1 MRAGDDAARSDEEER
16 RTMTDTALVTGAF
29 GLVGSAT
36 VRQLIAD
43 GRHVVATDLD
53 TPANRKAAASL
64 PPSAE
69 VRWADLTD
77 PDAVDALLYA
87 VSPAAIIHLAA
98 IIPPMCYGRPAL
110 ARRVNV
116 DATGFLL
123 QAANARPAPPRFV
136 QASSVAAYGA
146 RNPHHVTGVLTA
158 DTPLRPS
165 DIYGAHKV
173 EAEQLVRG
181 SGLDW
186 VVLRLGGVL
195 TAEQRFDVDLDT
207 IYFEASLPVD
217 GRIQTVDVR
226 DVARAFV
233 AATTAPVIGET
244 LLIGGDNSHRR
255 LHGDLAPAITAA
267 MGLVGA
273 VPTGRK
279 GNPDSND
286 DWFSTDWMDTSRSA
300 EALKYQRVSWPQL
313 LAEAADRMGW
323 RRYPARLAAPL
334 AHALLTRRSPYYRYP
349 GRYADPWGVIR
360 AKWDSPQPDGGHPQ
374 PHSGEGDSPV

>member
-1 MRAGDDAARSDEEER
+1 
-16 RTMTDTALVTGAF
+16 MTETVLVTGAF

-43 GRHVVATDLD
+43 GRRVVATDLD
-53 TPANRKAAASL
+53 IPANRKTAATLL
-64 PPSAE
+64 PSIE

-77 PDAVDALLYA
+77 PDAVDALLSA
-87 VSPAAIIHLAA
+87 VSPTAIIHLAA
-98 IIPPMCYGRPAL
+98 IIPPVCYVRPAL

-116 DATGFLL
+116 DATGFLVK
-123 QAANARPAPPRFV
+123 AAKALPAPPRFV

-146 RNPHHVTGVLTA
+146 RNPHRITDVLTA
-158 DTPLRPS
+158 ETPLRPS
-165 DIYGAHKV
+165 DNYGAHKA

-195 TAEQRFDVDLDT
+195 TAEPRFDIDLDT

-244 LLIGGDNSHRR
+244 LLIGGDDSHRR
-255 LHGDLAPAITAA
+255 LHGDLARATTAA

-273 VPTGRK
+273 VPAGRN
-279 GNPDSND
+279 GNPDSDD
-286 DWFSTDWMDTSRSA
+286 DWFSTDWMDTARAA
-300 EALKYQRVSWPQL
+300 EALQFQRVSWPQL

-334 AHALLTRRSPYYRYP
+334 AHELLKRRSPYYRYP
-349 GRYADPWGVIR
+349 SGYADPWGVIHT
-360 AKWDSPQPDGGHPQ
+360 KWDHPRTNRSPA
-374 PHSGEGDSPV
+374 

>member
-1 MRAGDDAARSDEEER
+1 MSE
-16 RTMTDTALVTGAF
+16 TVLVTGAF

-36 VRQLIAD
+36 VRQLRAD

-53 TPANRKAAASL
+53 IPANRKKATTLLPAAD
-64 PPSAE
+64 

-77 PDAVDALLYA
+77 PDAVAALLREVAPVA
-87 VSPAAIIHLAA
+87 VIHLAA
-98 IIPPMCYGRPAL
+98 IIPPVCYARPGL

-116 DATGFLL
+116 DATGLL
-123 QAANARPAPPRFV
+123 INAAKALPVPPRFV

-146 RNPHHVTGVLTA
+146 RNPHRISDVLTA

-181 SGLDW
+181 SELDW

-195 TAEQRFDVDLDT
+195 TSEPRFDLDLDT

-233 AATTAPVIGET
+233 AATTAPVVGET
-244 LLIGGDNSHRR
+244 LLIGGDDSHR
-255 LHGDLAPAITAA
+255 HVQGDITPASAAA
-267 MGLVGA
+267 MGLVGGI
-273 VPTGRK
+273 PTGRK
-279 GNPDSND
+279 GNPDSD
-286 DWFSTDWMDTSRSA
+286 TDWFATDWMDTARSA
-300 EALKYQRVSWPQL
+300 EALKFQRVSWSHM
-313 LAEAADRMGW
+313 LAELADRMGW
-323 RRYPARLAAPL
+323 RRYPARLAAPF
-334 AHALLTRRSPYYRYP
+334 AHALLKRRSPYYRYP
-349 GRYADPWGVIR
+349 GRYADPWRVIA
-360 AKWDSPQPDGGHPQ
+360 AKWNDPRPDKEPA
-374 PHSGEGDSPV
+374 

>member
-1 MRAGDDAARSDEEER
+1 MSD
-16 RTMTDTALVTGAF
+16 TVLVTGAF

-36 VRQLIAD
+36 VRQLHAD

-53 TPANRKAAASL
+53 IPANRKAAASL
-64 PPSAE
+64 LPAAD

-77 PDAVDALLYA
+77 PEAVAALVHA

-98 IIPPMCYGRPAL
+98 IIPPACYARPAL

-116 DATGFLL
+116 DATGHLID
-123 QAANARPAPPRFV
+123 AAQTLSGPIRFV

-146 RNPHHVTGVLTA
+146 RNPHRLIDVLTA

-165 DIYGAHKV
+165 DTYGAHKA

-181 SGLDW
+181 SELDW

-195 TAEQRFDVDLDT
+195 TAEPRFDVDLDT

-244 LLIGGDNSHRR
+244 LLIGGDDSHR
-255 LHGDLAPAITAA
+255 LVQGDIAPASAAA
-267 MGLVGA
+267 MGLVGGIPA
-273 VPTGRK
+273 GRK
-279 GNPDSND
+279 GNPDSD
-286 DWFSTDWMDTSRSA
+286 ADWFATDWMDTTRSV
-300 EALKYQRVSWPQL
+300 EALAFQRVSWPQL
-313 LAEAADRMGW
+313 LAETADRMGW

-334 AHALLTRRSPYYRYP
+334 THELLKRRSPYYRYP
-349 GRYADPWGVIR
+349 GHYADPWRVIS
-360 AKWDSPQPDGGHPQ
+360 AKWNDPRPDQ
-374 PHSGEGDSPV
+374 SPV

>member
-1 MRAGDDAARSDEEER
+1 MSE
-16 RTMTDTALVTGAF
+16 TVLVTGAF

-43 GRHVVATDLD
+43 GRRVVATDLD
-53 TPANRKAAASL
+53 VPANRKAAATL
-64 PPSAE
+64 LPSAE

-77 PDAVDALLYA
+77 PDAVDALLDA
-87 VSPAAIIHLAA
+87 VSPTAIIHLAA
-98 IIPPMCYGRPAL
+98 IIPPACYARPGL

-116 DATGFLL
+116 DATRFLV
-123 QAANARPAPPRFV
+123 QAAKALPARPRFV

-146 RNPHHVTGVLTA
+146 RNPHHITGLLTA
-158 DTPLRPS
+158 NTALRPS

-173 EAEQLVRG
+173 EAEKLVRD

-195 TAEQRFDVDLDT
+195 TTEPRFDVDRDT

-244 LLIGGDNSHRR
+244 LLIGGDDSHRR

-279 GNPDSND
+279 GNPDSHD
-286 DWFSTDWMDTSRSA
+286 DWFSTDWMDTARSA
-300 EALKYQRVSWPQL
+300 EALKFQRVSWAQL

-323 RRYPARLAAPL
+323 RRYPARLVAPL
-334 AHALLTRRSPYYRYP
+334 AHAQLKRRSPYYRYP
-349 GRYADPWGVIR
+349 GRYADPWGVIH
-360 AKWDSPQPDGGHPQ
+360 AKWDNPRPDRGHP
-374 PHSGEGDSPV
+374 PPGSGAGTSPV

>member
-1 MRAGDDAARSDEEER
+1 
-16 RTMTDTALVTGAF
+16 MTQTVLVTGAF

-36 VRQLIAD
+36 VRQLRAD

-53 TPANRKAAASL
+53 LPVNRKAAAAL
-64 PPSAE
+64 PSDA

-77 PDAVDALLYA
+77 PDAVADLLRA

-98 IIPPMCYGRPAL
+98 IIPPVCYARPAL
-110 ARRVNV
+110 ARKVNI

-123 QAANARPAPPRFV
+123 DAAAALPERPRFV
-136 QASSVAAYGA
+136 QASSVATYGA
-146 RNPHHVTGVLTA
+146 RNPHHVSDVLTA

-195 TAEQRFDVDLDT
+195 TAEPKLDVDLDT
-207 IYFEASLPVD
+207 LYFEASLPVD

-244 LLIGGDNSHRR
+244 LLIGGDDSHR
-255 LHGDLAPAITAA
+255 LVQGDIGPSIAA
-267 MGLVGA
+267 ALGLVGGIPA
-273 VPTGRK
+273 GRK
-279 GNPDSND
+279 GNPDSD
-286 DWFSTDWMDTSRSA
+286 TDWFGTDWMDTKRSV
-300 EALKYQRVSWPQL
+300 EALDFQRVSWPQL
-313 LAEAADRMGW
+313 LAETADRMGW
-323 RRYPARLAAPL
+323 RRYPARLGAPL
-334 AHALLTRRSPYYRYP
+334 LHALLKRRSPYYRYP
-349 GRYADPWGVIR
+349 GRYADPWGVIN
-360 AKWDSPQPDGGHPQ
+360 AKWPD
-374 PHSGEGDSPV
+374 PVKGAGPE

>member
-1 MRAGDDAARSDEEER
+1 
-16 RTMTDTALVTGAF
+16 MTETALVTGAF

-36 VRQLIAD
+36 VRQLVAE

-53 TPANRKAAASL
+53 IPANRKAAAAL
-64 PPSAE
+64 PPSVE
-69 VRWADLTD
+69 VRWTDLTD
-77 PDAVDALLYA
+77 PNAVDALLHA
-87 VSPAAIIHLAA
+87 VSPAAVIHLAA
-98 IIPPMCYGRPAL
+98 IIPPACYARPPL

-116 DATGFLL
+116 DATGFLV
-123 QAANARPAPPRFV
+123 QAARARPAPPRFV
-136 QASSVAAYGA
+136 QASSIAAYGA
-146 RNPHHVTGVLTA
+146 RNPHRVTGVLAT

-173 EAEQLVRG
+173 DAEQLVRD

-195 TAEQRFDVDLDT
+195 TAEPRFDIDLDT
-207 IYFEASLPVD
+207 MYFEASLPID

-233 AATTAPVIGET
+233 AATSAPVIGET
-244 LLIGGDNSHRR
+244 LLIGGDDSHRR
-255 LHGDLAPAITAA
+255 LQGDLAPAITAA

-279 GNPDSND
+279 GNPDNDD
-286 DWFSTDWMDTSRSA
+286 DWFSTDWMDTSRSV
-300 EALKYQRVSWPQL
+300 EARKFQRVSWPQL
-313 LAEAADRMGW
+313 LDEAADRMGW
-323 RRYPARLAAPL
+323 RRYPTRPAAPL
-334 AHALLTRRSPYYRYP
+334 VHALLKRRSPYYRYP

-360 AKWDSPQPDGGHPQ
+360 AKWGDPRSDGGHPQ
-374 PHSGEGDSPV
+374 PQNGQGTSPV